1 MIVLWCGVRLQ
12 LKIQHYYC
20 VVKNTNSGGAAS
32 QRLGQVEEDVQTLG
46 NSIRI
51 VGLEIV
57 VSLSLSLSLRKLC
70 IIC

>member
-32 QRLGQVEEDVQTLG
+32 QRLGQVEEDVHTLG

-57 VSLSLSLSLRKLC
+57 GTRKLC
-70 IIC
+70 ISC